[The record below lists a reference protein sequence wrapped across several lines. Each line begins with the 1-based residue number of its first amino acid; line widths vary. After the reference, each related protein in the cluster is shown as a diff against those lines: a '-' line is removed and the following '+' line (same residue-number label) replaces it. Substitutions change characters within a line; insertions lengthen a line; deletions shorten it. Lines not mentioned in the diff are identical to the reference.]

1 MPRTW
6 LVTGCSRGL
15 GRQLAEAVLVAGH
28 NLVAT
33 ARRPEMLAD
42 LIARHPGQARA
53 AVLDVTNRAQAADAV
68 RAAVETFDRL
78 DVVVNNAGHGSFG
91 ALEDVTE
98 EDFRAQIETNLWGVI
113 NVTRAALPV
122 LRQQRAGHIIQISS
136 IGGRVAM
143 PGIGPYLTAK
153 WGVEG
158 FSGALRQEVG
168 HLGIRVTVVEPGG
181 LRTDWATKS
190 MDVHDVREDYLPVL
204 GPMLDL
210 LRTETATIGD
220 PRRAAQAILRIAEVD
235 DPPLHLLLGSDA
247 YELARAAD
255 QARLT
260 SDEAWRELTI
270 STDRDDATWSQE
282 DARAV
287 PGAPAPAQ

>member
-15 GRQLAEAVLVAGH
+15 GRQLAEAVLMAGH
-28 NLVAT
+28 ELVAT
-33 ARRPEMLAD
+33 ARRPEVLAD
-42 LIARHPGQARA
+42 LVARHPGRA
-53 AVLDVTNRAQAADAV
+53 CATVLDVTNRAQAADAV
-68 RAAVETFDRL
+68 RAAVDTFGRL

-136 IGGRVAM
+136 VGGRVAM

-181 LRTDWATKS
+181 LRTDWATTS

-210 LRTETATIGD
+210 LRTETSSIGD
-220 PRRAAQAILRIAEVD
+220 PRRAALAILRIAEVD

-255 QARLT
+255 QARMT

-270 STDRDDATWSQE
+270 STDRDA
-282 DARAV
+282 
-287 PGAPAPAQ
+287 